1 MCGKTWETKQHHKYY
16 FFVFFC
22 VSNKGSLSRNLKL
35 KCQRPFS
42 EKKLLLVKTRKEL
55 KHQMSSCGS
64 VTVSDTDVVH
74 TWAQLSHWCHCGSQ
88 SWWSHVG
95 MHPPGVL
102 CREVQWLLWPWPL
115 VLLVS
120 SVFFI
125 FPLSLEEVSSEVLR
139 HLQRNQ
145 PMSPW
150 SPGDRQSLL

>member
-16 FFVFFC
+16 FFVIFC

-74 TWAQLSHWCHCGSQ
+74 T
-88 SWWSHVG
+88 
-95 MHPPGVL
+95 
-102 CREVQWLLWPWPL
+102 
-115 VLLVS
+115 
-120 SVFFI
+120 
-125 FPLSLEEVSSEVLR
+125 
-139 HLQRNQ
+139 
-145 PMSPW
+145 
-150 SPGDRQSLL
+150 